1 MDPVH
6 MTTSEAVTFF
16 ALVNAAIGLVLGLI
30 PLLFG
35 YFNKRLRLGTIGFV
49 TALVGGAL
57 FGIFVSIPATIIFTW
72 FVVRKEKAPA
82 NPDRFNSVAA
92 DGSVRSHDSDTE
104 DR

>member
-6 MTTSEAVTFF
+6 MTPGEAITLF

-35 YFNKRLRLGTIGFV
+35 YFNKRLKLGMIGFV
-49 TALVGGAL
+49 TALVGGGL

-72 FVVRKEKAPA
+72 LVVRKDKAPIDV
-82 NPDRFNSVAA
+82 NVVNSTPT
-92 DGSVRSHDSDTE
+92 DDPVRPRNDIHS
-104 DR
+104 R

>member
-35 YFNKRLRLGTIGFV
+35 YFNKRFRLGVIGFV
-49 TALVGGAL
+49 TALAGGAL

-72 FVVRKEKAPA
+72 FVVRKEKAPI
-82 NPDRFNSVAA
+82 DVKVGNSEPIDV
-92 DGSVRSHDSDTE
+92 SLRNDSDPE